1 MQVLSQER
9 LHPAALPWAASPKLT
24 VRKRSP
30 PSLGDGAVIPE
41 TRCPTASYITHV
53 REHISCTTALARQ
66 GYVSRHKNG
75 SGYTAGLIK

>member
-9 LHPAALPWAASPKLT
+9 LHSAALPWAAPPKLM

-30 PSLGDGAVIPE
+30 PSLGAVIPE

-53 REHISCTTALARQ
+53 REHISCTTVLARQ
-66 GYVSRHKNG
+66 GYVSRHEKG

>member
-9 LHPAALPWAASPKLT
+9 LHPTALPWAASPKLT

-66 GYVSRHKNG
+66 GYVSRHENS